1 MLTGKVEH
9 ALDAKNRITIPAK
22 HREALGAVCMLVM
35 GTLGNLMLFPV
46 ARWEEMIRDI
56 NLLGDFFLL
65 GDLDRV
71 LHALRGTTLQTDA
84 LLQAIPDDL
93 PLIVRNLTKQQLN
106 SLLLG

>member
-1 MLTGKVEH
+1 VVRRR
-9 ALDAKNRITIPAK
+9 RIEGVGDLEL
-22 HREALGAVCMLVM
+22 RMEVRNNV
-35 GTLGNLMLFPV
+35 
-46 ARWEEMIRDI
+46 IRDI